1 MSKYEWQPVGDTLP
15 EVTDNEAHEICKMD
29 DGTLQVRVIDTN
41 DPIRR
46 AKFEAAVKDSFERY
60 GEAFK
65 RLANS

>member
-15 EVTDNEAHEICKMD
+15 EVADNEAHEICTMD
-29 DGTLQVRVIDTN
+29 DGTLQVRVVDTN

-65 RLANS
+65 RLADS